1 MDSVFSYKPEGL
13 RDFLPELA
21 SIKREAEDKLYNGFK
36 QWGFEEVI
44 TPTFEYLETFLMGYN
59 LNSEEKI
66 FKFLDR
72 KGRVLALRPDMTT
85 PIARIVANYYKKID
99 APLRLCYFSNI
110 FMFEESRGG
119 RQLESYQAGAELIGV
134 SGLEWDAEMISLAV
148 ESLKRLGI
156 KDFKVSVGHT
166 GFLKGILDRFED
178 EKIKNKIHGCFLN
191 KDFVELKKILNSSVS
206 DEDVRKLVMHLT
218 SSSGNLDTLEGYN
231 CFDEYKIISGAVTQ
245 LQEIRDLLK
254 IYGVEGYT
262 AFDPSLIRALDYYT
276 GIIFEIYS
284 PSIGFPLCGGGRYDT
299 LIEKF
304 NGSYPA
310 TGFAFN
316 IEGILEIL
324 VRQKE
329 INKKEE
335 RHYLICYDDLSK
347 IKAIKKAVEL
357 RKKGYITEIYKSE
370 NMCNGIE
377 YGKEKGFKKVIIIN
391 NIDEEIINLNEG

>member
-1 MDSVFSYKPEGL
+1 MDSVFSYKPDGV
-13 RDFLPELA
+13 RDFLLNLLQLNVKIEE
-21 SIKREAEDKLYNGFK
+21 ILYGVFK

-59 LNSEEKI
+59 FNSAEKI

-85 PIARIVANYYKKID
+85 PIARVVANYYKKINT
-99 APLRLCYFSNI
+99 PLRLCYFSNV
-110 FMFEESRGG
+110 FRFEESRGG
-119 RQLESYQAGAELIGV
+119 RQFESYQAGAELIGV

-166 GFLKGILDRFED
+166 GFLKGVLDRLKD
-178 EKIKNKIHGCFLN
+178 EKIKDQIHECFLN
-191 KDFVELKKILNSSVS
+191 KDFVELKKILDSSVLN
-206 DEDVRKLVMHLT
+206 EDIKKLVMNLT
-218 SSSGNLDTLEGYN
+218 RSSGNLDNLEAYEG
-231 CFDEYKIISGAVTQ
+231 FDEYKIIAEAAAQ
-245 LQEIRDLLK
+245 LKEIKQLLT
-254 IYGVEGYT
+254 IYGVEEYT

-284 PSIGFPLCGGGRYDT
+284 PVIGFPLCGGGRYDN

-324 VRQKE
+324 GGQKV
-329 INKKEE
+329 ISSKSE
-335 RHYLICYDDLSK
+335 RFYLICYDDVSREE
-347 IKAIKKAVEL
+347 AIKKAVKL
-357 RKKGYITEIYKSE
+357 RQNGYMTEMFKSK
-370 NMCNGIE
+370 NVQSGIE
-377 YGKEKGFKKVIIIN
+377 YGKEKGFNKVIIFN
-391 NIDEEIINLNEG
+391 NINEEVINLNKG